1 MTETEHDEDGGQ
13 VRPFAAVLQDID
25 NGAVSER
32 LAADVQALV
41 TAVLEQSRKGSIT
54 LKLEIAPRKG
64 NSRALNVAARVETK
78 LPAPEPV
85 ESVFFTDRSGNLHRD
100 DPQQMSIPLRQVGT
114 PEIDHGEL
122 RRAGQ

>member
-1 MTETEHDEDGGQ
+1 MTDTNENGGQ

-25 NGAVSER
+25 NGQVSER
-32 LAADVQALV
+32 LATDVQALV
-41 TAVLEQSRKGSIT
+41 TAVLEQNRKGSIT
-54 LKLEIAPRKG
+54 LKLEVAPRKG
-64 NSRALNVAARVETK
+64 NAHALNVAARVETR

-100 DPQQMSIPLRQVGT
+100 DPMQMSIPLRQVGT
-114 PEIDHGEL
+114 PEINLDEL